1 VVLGFGLMAD
11 WHDKS
16 DTFQRIKDFRLAA
29 RLFRYLYPYR
39 RSALAAAVLAMLN
52 APLATAGPLLTK
64 AAIDLFLLPD
74 FPMARSGYVLW
85 LKRAAEFVGLGG
97 SRHHGLVF
105 VAILFL
111 IANIAQSANQYLQ
124 VVMTES
130 LGQRAIH
137 DLRQEVFSH
146 LQKIPIQIYDRNP
159 IGRLMTHLTAD
170 VDALNEMLKSGTIGV
185 LNNVIVVLYTVFWMF
200 RINWSLALMFCAIL
214 LAMVLFT
221 FWFRKMAKPLIRS
234 LREQIAAINTF
245 LQEHL
250 TGMQIVQILT
260 RESREKEKFMG
271 INQEYW
277 RAGMATIV
285 RDAMFYSVI
294 EAMALTG
301 IALIIWVGGGQVM
314 HGMVSI
320 GTLVAFIQLSQFF
333 YEPVVEISSKYPIFQ
348 AALASS
354 ERVFALLD
362 RPIAPGAHSVPRHLE
377 TPRGRIEFRERVVC
391 L

>member
-1 VVLGFGLMAD
+1 VLRQN
-11 WHDKS
+11 S
-16 DTFQRIKDFRLAA
+16 DLPWFQQLPQQRTGRETAIKIVMLQLLLGWF
-29 RLFRYLYPYR
+29 R
-39 RSALAAAVLAMLN
+39 RSLRSRRDLLLENLALRQQRLV
-52 APLATAGPLLTK
+52 
-64 AAIDLFLLPD
+64 
-74 FPMARSGYVLW
+74 
-85 LKRAAEFVGLGG
+85 LKR
-97 SRHHGLVF
+97 RHTRPRL
-105 VAILFL
+105 
-111 IANIAQSANQYLQ
+111 NQYLQ

-137 DLRQEVFSH
+137 ELRQEVFSN
-146 LQKIPIQIYDRNP
+146 LQKVPIQIYDRNP

-185 LNNVIVVLYTVFWMF
+185 LSNVIVVLYTVFWMF

-245 LQEHL
+245 LEEHL

-260 RESREKEKFMG
+260 RESREKEKFRG

-285 RDAMFYSVI
+285 RDAIFYSVI

-301 IALIIWVGGGQVM
+301 IALIIWVGGG
-314 HGMVSI
+314 
-320 GTLVAFIQLSQFF
+320 
-333 YEPVVEISSKYPIFQ
+333 
-348 AALASS
+348 
-354 ERVFALLD
+354 
-362 RPIAPGAHSVPRHLE
+362 
-377 TPRGRIEFRERVVC
+377 
-391 L
+391 